1 VASSITEFFKDFPGV
16 PVTDQQDDYKY
27 NENLYKGS
35 YTSQIPPSPVGYW
48 ILDPYG
54 LCHTKIG
61 MYSKP
66 TEAQIKYTE
75 EMLGWKWEDVSSAK

>member
-1 VASSITEFFKDFPGV
+1 M
-16 PVTDQQDDYKY
+16 TDQQDDYKY

-75 EMLGWKWEDVSSAK
+75 EMLVWKWEDVSSAK